1 MGINVTKS
9 IAAFQKAWS
18 AARQDETAPK
28 ANGEGYKV
36 SWAEHNAAKAELF
49 SDGKLTRNE
58 ALAYATQLASDTVM
72 TVPARRDA
80 HAFLQTIGAGQ
91 KLDAATV
98 AAMKA
103 DFSVRADRAAFSWL
117 DDVGRLVKNTVDLPD
132 SVQAAVKALERE
144 LSHSGDAKVEVRRAT
159 LAGQPALIVHSMD
172 FDAESEKILLF
183 TPAGKKLAEGER
195 WDAMSGFSW

>member
-1 MGINVTKS
+1 MGITVTKS

-18 AARQDETAPK
+18 AAREDGTAPK

-36 SWAEHNAAKAELF
+36 SLAEHNAAKAELF

-58 ALAYATQLASDTVM
+58 ALAYATQLASDMVM
-72 TVPARRDA
+72 TTPARRDA

-98 AAMKA
+98 AAMQA
-103 DFSVRADRAAFSWL
+103 DFSVRADRGGFSWL
-117 DDVGRLVKNTVDLPD
+117 DDVGRLVKNSADLPD
-132 SVQAAVKALERE
+132 SVQAAVKAAQDE
-144 LSHSGDAKVEVRRAT
+144 LAQSSEATVEVRKAT
-159 LAGQPALIVHSMD
+159 LAGQPALIVHSKD
-172 FDAESEKILLF
+172 LESESEKVQLF
-183 TPAGKKLAEGER
+183 TPAGKPLAVGER